1 MYSFNNRPN
10 FGGGY
15 SNMMD
20 WGNAGKSMFNPTGLT
35 AGNLGGMDGFDLSNL
50 NIGGQQIAKGG
61 MFDNMLGKD
70 GWGNLALGGASM
82 LGNLFMGMK
91 QYGIAKDTLNFNK
104 EQFWKQYDA
113 QKNLT
118 NSQLEDRQRARLAAD
133 TVSNSSGQ
141 SVANP
146 NSNYR
151 SVSDYMSQYGVK

>member
-1 MYSFNNRPN
+1 MYSFNNQAN
-10 FGGGY
+10 FSGDY
-15 SNMMD
+15 SGMLD
-20 WGNAGKSMFNPTGLT
+20 WGSVGKSMFNPTSLT
-35 AGNLGGMDGFDLSNL
+35 AGNLGSVGGFDLSNL
-50 NIGGQQIAKGG
+50 NIGAPGSPAGPG
-61 MFDNMLGKD
+61 MLGPN
-70 GWGNLALGGASM
+70 GWGNMALGGASL

-91 QYGIAKDTLNFNK
+91 QYGLAKDTLNFNK

-133 TVSNSSGQ
+133 TVRGSNGQ

-151 SVSDYMSQYGVK
+151 SVSDYMNQYGVK

>member
-1 MYSFNNRPN
+1 MYDNNFMGPPQVSPTIDFSKLLGYGN
-10 FGGGY
+10 YAGYDNMSNSSILGEFAGG
-15 SNMMD
+15 
-20 WGNAGKSMFNPTGLT
+20 P
-35 AGNLGGMDGFDLSNL
+35 GGSL
-50 NIGGQQIAKGG
+50 QIAKGGG
-61 MFDNMLGKD
+61 MFDNMLGPN

-82 LGNLFMGMK
+82 LGDLFMGMK
-91 QYGIAKDTLNFNK
+91 QYGLAKDTLKFNK

-133 TVSNSSGQ
+133 TVQGANGQ

-151 SVSDYMSQYGVK
+151 SVSDYMTQYGVK

>member
-1 MYSFNNRPN
+1 MYSFNNQPN
-10 FGGGY
+10 FSGDY
-15 SNMMD
+15 SGMLD
-20 WGNAGKSMFNPTGLT
+20 WGSVGKSMFNPTSLT
-35 AGNLGGMDGFDLSNL
+35 AGNLGNVQGFDLSNL

-91 QYGIAKDTLNFNK
+91 QYGLAKDTLNFNK
-104 EQFWKQYDA
+104 EQFWKQYEA

-133 TVSNSSGQ
+133 TVRGANGE

-151 SVSDYMSQYGVK
+151 SASDYMNRYGVK